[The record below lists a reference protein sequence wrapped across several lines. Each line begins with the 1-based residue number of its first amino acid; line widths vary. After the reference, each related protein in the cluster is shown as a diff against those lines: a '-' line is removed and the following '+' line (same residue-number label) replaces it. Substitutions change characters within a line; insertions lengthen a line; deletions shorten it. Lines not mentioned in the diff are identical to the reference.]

1 MCRHQGR
8 PVDLPH
14 RLCMKARP
22 SIQRLDQQPLGPP
35 MRHPMHSC
43 RDREADPTDDHVQD
57 RRRGRKRG
65 PPPGIGYLGP
75 HRPRRLVKAPNAARR
90 PVHARL
96 DAGDRDGDVADHDA
110 MRRLQLVG
118 VDVARRI
125 EPRIMNP
132 GVVDDYRRGVKSL
145 SRTLEEAAGVE
156 QAEVKQRLRDL
167 IEGVKIRPTNTDWD
181 I

>member
-1 MCRHQGR
+1 
-8 PVDLPH
+8 
-14 RLCMKARP
+14 
-22 SIQRLDQQPLGPP
+22 
-35 MRHPMHSC
+35 
-43 RDREADPTDDHVQD
+43 
-57 RRRGRKRG
+57 
-65 PPPGIGYLGP
+65 
-75 HRPRRLVKAPNAARR
+75 
-90 PVHARL
+90 
-96 DAGDRDGDVADHDA
+96 

-145 SRTLEEAAGVE
+145 SHTLEEAAGVE